1 MTKEHEQTQALGVF
15 HQMVLDDERFSCNVR
30 SIFHDHQMFL
40 ANTLTSSKLL
50 SVKDSSVGDH
60 EKHKALG
67 CAEREFTTKKI
78 TLSCSTNCHM

>member
-1 MTKEHEQTQALGVF
+1 
-15 HQMVLDDERFSCNVR
+15 
-30 SIFHDHQMFL
+30 MFL

-67 CAEREFTTKKI
+67 CAEREFTTKKNY
-78 TLSCSTNCHM
+78 TVVLDELSYVTIGIGPTAVDTHRDLNRLFTNS